1 MGMVGY
7 IDSSFLLSILIE
19 DSRCEQTVELWHT
32 IDTRVS
38 SRLLEIETFI
48 NIHKYKTEKR
58 KSAAWLNKILN
69 LSSECLEEINLL
81 SLDYKVT
88 EVVYSNLVLIKC
100 RSLDATHL
108 ATAILFQKSHQE
120 TIKVFSYDKRMN
132 DVAQVL
138 DFHTIT

>member
-32 IDTRVS
+32 IDNRVS

-100 RSLDATHL
+100 RSLDASHL